1 MDTTDIFLY
10 AGYLLTA
17 IGVVLAVLM
26 PLIKSLDDPK
36 SLLGTVLG
44 VLLIAGVF
52 FIAYSIADSEVSA
65 KFAAEPFNMTPTASK
80 AVGGML
86 ITVYALFLIA
96 IAGIVITEITK
107 IVK

>member
-17 IGVVLAVLM
+17 IGVILAIIM

-44 VLLIAGVF
+44 FLLVAGLF
-52 FIAYSIADSEVSA
+52 FIAYSIADSDVSA
-65 KFAAEPFNMTPTASK
+65 KFAAEPYNISSTVSK

-86 ITVYALFLIA
+86 ITVYALFCIA
-96 IAGIVITEITK
+96 IAGIVLTEITK